1 MQQAVKIYKGHSKSA
16 PKMAEC
22 NHLIGRVKCLEGQLE
37 EGIQLMETSSKQW
50 MKMYNH
56 VESLHILFE
65 LLPFL
70 ENKEN

>member
-1 MQQAVKIYKGHSKSA
+1 
-16 PKMAEC
+16 
-22 NHLIGRVKCLEGQLE
+22 
-37 EGIQLMETSSKQW
+37 METSSQQW

-70 ENKEN
+70 ENKENDLEVCIVTLRKISSELWKYVSVIRRFGPLDG